1 MRNKCFKLKYIR
13 SLSDATCDYELIFEK
28 PCTLRQFV
36 KDVVSNK
43 KEWGEIG
50 IASEDPFKVFGDPY
64 IKYKHGELLST
75 FPDELLDKQ
84 IDINVKHRANGGWSL
99 MTYIVKL
106 EDEDEV

>member
-1 MRNKCFKLKYIR
+1 MRNKRFKLKYIC
-13 SLSDATCDYELIFEK
+13 SLGDATCDYELIIEK

-50 IASEDPFKVFGDPY
+50 ITSEDPFKVFGDPY

-84 IDINVKHRANGGWSL
+84 IDIEAEHRASGGWSRMDYL
-99 MTYIVKL
+99 VRL